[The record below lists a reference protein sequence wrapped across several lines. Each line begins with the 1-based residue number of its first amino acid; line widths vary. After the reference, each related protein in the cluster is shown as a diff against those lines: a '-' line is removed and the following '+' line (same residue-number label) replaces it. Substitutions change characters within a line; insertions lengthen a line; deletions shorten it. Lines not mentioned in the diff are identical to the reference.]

1 MTNHLKEL
9 SEGAKNSHI
18 CPMCLKKFTKGVNLE
33 KHMLNH
39 NRENPYFCNICGLKL
54 AEKEH
59 LKFHIQEHQKDL
71 FNNIDYGKSVCGIVT
86 LKGSKV

>member
-9 SEGAKNSHI
+9 SEGTKNSHI
-18 CPMCLKKFTKGVNLE
+18 CPICLKKFTKEVNLE

-39 NRENPYFCNICGLKL
+39 NRENPNFCNICGLKL

-59 LKFHIQEHQKDL
+59 LTLHIEGEEKKVYKRFLSYCKYD
-71 FNNIDYGKSVCGIVT
+71 KS
-86 LKGSKV
+86 